1 MGYNVAPS
9 HLSIVFLPN
18 PCRSP
23 TLPSATEDTAILMGR
38 IARILTWTA
47 AIVVGVPLLLVALLL
62 VAGNIAPGQRLIA
75 RLVPSLTGG
84 EIRIG
89 GLSGR
94 FPDRLRA
101 TTLTID
107 DPRGPYLTI
116 QDLVLDWSPLELMHR
131 TLAVDRLDVGA
142 ADFARMPESSG
153 GKSSGLPVKVVL
165 RQFEVGRLTIGAP
178 VAGKQYVVAV
188 QGAADLQSMSA
199 GSGRLTVQQIGGS
212 GRYSS
217 ARRHRSAALAGRYH
231 REGTSAW
238 ADLGRG
244 RAAGYRA
251 DQHPCDAGRPA
262 RRIATSSRPA
272 PAHCVPR
279 SRARWTWCM
288 MPRT

>member
-9 HLSIVFLPN
+9 HLSIVFLPQ
-18 PCRSP
+18 P
-23 TLPSATEDTAILMGR
+23 LPIPHVTVSDGGTAILMGR

-116 QDLVLDWSPLELMHR
+116 QDLVLDWSPLQLMHR

-165 RQFEVGRLTIGAP
+165 RQFEVGRLTIGARP
-178 VAGKQYVVAV
+178 LGKRRPLAV
-188 QGAADLQSMSA
+188 QAPPICNRCPRA
-199 GSGRLTVQQIGGS
+199 VGG
-212 GRYSS
+212 
-217 ARRHRSAALAGRYH
+217 
-231 REGTSAW
+231 
-238 ADLGRG
+238 
-244 RAAGYRA
+244 
-251 DQHPCDAGRPA
+251 
-262 RRIATSSRPA
+262 
-272 PAHCVPR
+272 
-279 SRARWTWCM
+279 
-288 MPRT
+288 

>member
-1 MGYNVAPS
+1 
-9 HLSIVFLPN
+9 
-18 PCRSP
+18 
-23 TLPSATEDTAILMGR
+23 MGR

-212 GRYSS
+212 GRYSLQGNIGPQRLQAAIT
-217 ARRHRSAALAGRYH
+217 AREQAHGLISG
-231 REGTSAW
+231 
-238 ADLGRG
+238 
-244 RAAGYRA
+244 AAGLPDVGPIAIDASLDGPRDGVATHVAASAGPLRA
-251 DQHPCDAGRPA
+251 QVQRHAGPGA
-262 RRIATSSRPA
+262 
-272 PAHCVPR
+272 
-279 SRARWTWCM
+279 
-288 MPRT
+288 